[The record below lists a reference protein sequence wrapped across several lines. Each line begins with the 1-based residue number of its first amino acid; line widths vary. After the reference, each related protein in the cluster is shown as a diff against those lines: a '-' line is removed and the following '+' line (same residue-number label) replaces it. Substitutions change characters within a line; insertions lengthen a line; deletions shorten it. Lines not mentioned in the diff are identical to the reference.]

1 MESDVNSFNVYFS
14 LCFFYFSTENTSK
27 VCKWWLEGGWMVDGG
42 WCFLVSVFIFIF
54 SDEIQTKWNLT
65 IIVFDLFKEKWNFW
79 NPVAKFDK

>member
-1 MESDVNSFNVYFS
+1 
-14 LCFFYFSTENTSK
+14 
-27 VCKWWLEGGWMVDGG
+27 MVDGG

-79 NPVAKFDK
+79 NPVAKFDIDPHSLPVGGALL